1 MEVID
6 RVEFELLEND
16 SIVEARLHHLNN
28 DTAAAAEK
36 SLAFLVPKHSFTNLK
51 SNIRR
56 ILCPGL
62 EADTKRADSHA
73 RLSILQE
80 RTYANWVYTQ
90 RGCVCIIF
98 IIIIF
103 IALNIFLGVC
113 FKIKE
118 DYGYNLSDAFA
129 VASHATGRGTLIC
142 GALIGHH
149 YQHREYWCEEMP
161 RSRVIKSRVLS
172 AKVSIN
178 REKTKVKRMHE
189 LCLRESD

>member
-16 SIVEARLHHLNN
+16 SIVEARLHYLNN
-28 DTAAAAEK
+28 DTAAAVEK
-36 SLAFLVPKHSFTNLK
+36 SLAFLVAKHSFTNLK

-80 RTYANWVYTQ
+80 RTYVNWVYTQ
-90 RGCVCIIF
+90 RGS
-98 IIIIF
+98 
-103 IALNIFLGVC
+103 LNIFLGVC

-129 VASHATGRGTLIC
+129 IASHVTGRGSLIC

-149 YQHREYWCEEMP
+149 YRHQQHGAEFLALEHKMG
-161 RSRVIKSRVLS
+161 
-172 AKVSIN
+172 
-178 REKTKVKRMHE
+178 TMGT
-189 LCLRESD
+189 